1 MRNKLNYVENWE
13 VYRGMTVNNGIWYVL
28 AVMYCLSTD
37 TLIDLYIMAC
47 CQVAC
52 KDTFSYSEEINT
64 FWAYGGCRCHCS
76 KNEVFH

>member
-1 MRNKLNYVENWE
+1 
-13 VYRGMTVNNGIWYVL
+13 MTVNNGIGYVL

-52 KDTFSYSEEINT
+52 KDTFSNSEEINT
-64 FWAYGGCRCHCS
+64 F
-76 KNEVFH
+76 